1 MTSWGISSEVDMKS
15 KKRTPEQ
22 AARVTI
28 ARLKKRADLEK
39 AKQAQRYFKETIR
52 SFGISAKEVREI
64 AQDLYRS
71 LKPDWGVAEAIQ
83 LCDLLFPRPELEAK
97 GIAALLLAYFKK
109 DFPKELFFKIKD
121 WLSSNYLDNWASV
134 DVFCPEVVGSLL
146 DKYPELIDEIE
157 GWAISSNR
165 WVKRASLVS
174 FLKLARK
181 EKYRDIIFGISKSVF
196 PFEDDLIQKANGWL
210 LREVGKS
217 DEKGLEEF
225 LLSSGPSVPRTT
237 LRYAIER
244 FDEKKRKH
252 ILFKTKELWKRTKCP
267 EI

>member
-1 MTSWGISSEVDMKS
+1 M
-15 KKRTPEQ
+15 KRTPEQ
-22 AARVTI
+22 LAKEAIT
-28 ARLKKRADLEK
+28 RLKKKADPEK
-39 AKQAQRYFKETIR
+39 AKQAQKYFKETIR
-52 SFGISAKEVREI
+52 SFGISATEVREI
-64 AQDLYRS
+64 ARDLYRS
-71 LKPDWGVAEAIQ
+71 HKANWGVAEAIQ
-83 LCDLLFPRPELEAK
+83 LCELLFPRPELEAK
-97 GIAALLLAYFKK
+97 AIAALILSSFKN

-134 DVFCPEVVGSLL
+134 DVSCPEVVGSLL
-146 DKYPELIDEIE
+146 EKYPELINEIK
-157 GWAISSNR
+157 GWAFSPNR

-181 EKYRDIIFGISKSVF
+181 ERYRDIIFEVSQSIF
-196 PFEDDLIQKANGWL
+196 PVEDDLIQKANGWL

-244 FDEKKRKH
+244 FDEKKRTQ
-252 ILFKTKELWKRTKCP
+252 ILFKTKELRKGVKRP
-267 EI
+267 DI

>member
-1 MTSWGISSEVDMKS
+1 MKS
-15 KKRTPEQ
+15 MKRTPEQ
-22 AARVTI
+22 VAKEAI
-28 ARLKKRADLEK
+28 ALLKKKSDPEK
-39 AKQAQRYFKETIR
+39 AKQAQKYFKDTIS
-52 SFGISAKEVREI
+52 SFGISAKEVRGI

-97 GIAALLLAYFKK
+97 AIAALILAYFKK
-109 DFPKELFFKIKD
+109 DFPKELFFKTKD
-121 WLSSNYLDNWASV
+121 WLSANYLDNWASV

-146 DKYPELIDEIE
+146 EEYPELINEIKD
-157 GWAISSNR
+157 WAFSPNR

-181 EKYRDIIFGISKSVF
+181 ERYRDIIFKVSQSIF
-196 PFEDDLIQKANGWL
+196 PVEDDLIQKANGWL
-210 LREVGKS
+210 LREVGKG
-217 DEKGLEEF
+217 DPARLERF
-225 LLSSGPSVPRTT
+225 LLEHGASIPRTT

-244 FDEKKRKH
+244 FDKKKRKQ